1 MGLSRFLINVHD
13 DLSGLERR
21 KFVVLKKV
29 NFVAIVVA
37 LALMCINGFSGL
49 VLQSLACLLAILL
62 IFLPVILL
70 LNRGRYHFAASLF
83 TFGLLAMLS
92 GVAYSNILID
102 RKTHLEVI
110 IIGLS
115 VIAPIL
121 YEGWWRRCVFAC
133 IFLALC
139 GLEALKYIS
148 HDIPL
153 PSDYW
158 FALLNYCVAFLLIYF
173 FSAVFRD
180 ELARSIEE
188 ADRLNEKLTSSEE
201 QLKKSK
207 LMMDSLLNNLPL
219 FLAMLD
225 RKGNYLIVNKKYE
238 DAFGIPIQE
247 IIGHHYRDVLPDE
260 IVAFHDP
267 LIEKCLAGTPQD
279 FYQNM
284 SQENGAFTHSY
295 GKYFPIFGED
305 NQVEYVTVFVTD
317 VTELKEAEQKL
328 KELNRTKDKL
338 FSIIAHDLM
347 SPIDTLKNTLYL
359 QDHGELSQEEMKRY
373 TQSVREN
380 LSGLSHMLDNLL
392 SWAKAQFHGAPS
404 HKSAVCLHQLIEE
417 SAGLFKE
424 ILRKKQILLRNE
436 VSPDLILQVH
446 ENDLRVIIRN
456 LLNNA
461 LKFNREGGSI
471 YVSVQTESESIVCT
485 VRDEGVG
492 ISESRLEQIRGRVVM
507 DSEMGTSGEK
517 GTGIGLSLC
526 SELATRNGWGIRVSS
541 KKGEGA
547 AFTVVMPV
555 NGMILR

>member
-1 MGLSRFLINVHD
+1 MEVPRFLISVHD

-37 LALMCINGFSGL
+37 FMLMAINGFSGL
-49 VLQSLACLLAILL
+49 VTQSLACLLAILL
-62 IFLPVILL
+62 IFLPVIFL
-70 LNRGRYHFAASLF
+70 LNYRRYHFAASLF
-83 TFGLLAMLS
+83 TFGLLAILFS
-92 GVAYSNILID
+92 VAYSNILID

-121 YEGWWRRCVFAC
+121 YEGWWRRLVFAC
-133 IFLALC
+133 IFIALVI
-139 GLEALKYIS
+139 LEALKYTT

-153 PSDYW
+153 PSDFW
-158 FALLNYCVAFLLIYF
+158 FAILNYCVAFLLIYF

-188 ADRLNEKLTSSEE
+188 ADQLNEKLTSSEE

-219 FLAMLD
+219 FLAMID

-238 DAFGIPIQE
+238 DAFGIPIKD
-247 IIGHHYRDVLPDE
+247 IIGHHYRDVLPPE
-260 IVAFHDP
+260 IVDFHDP
-267 LIEKCLAGTPQD
+267 LIENCLAGTPQD
-279 FYQNM
+279 FYQNI

-295 GKYFPIFGED
+295 GKYFPILGPD
-305 NQVEYVTVFVTD
+305 DQVEYVTVFVTD
-317 VTELKEAEQKL
+317 VTELKEAEHKL

-359 QDHGELSQEEMKRY
+359 QDHGELTQEEMKRY
-373 TQSVREN
+373 TQSIREN
-380 LSGLSHMLDNLL
+380 LLGLSHMLDNLL
-392 SWAKAQFHGAPS
+392 SWAKAQFHGVPS
-404 HKSAVCLHQLIEE
+404 HKGEVCLYQVVEE
-417 SAGLFKE
+417 SAGLFRE
-424 ILRKKQILLRNE
+424 IIGKKCIEVNNE
-436 VSPDLILQVH
+436 VSPDLILHVH
-446 ENDLRVIIRN
+446 ENDLRVIVRN

-461 LKFNREGGSI
+461 LKFNRERGSI
-471 YVSVQTESESIVCT
+471 YVSARSQSGSIACT
-485 VRDEGVG
+485 IRDEGVG
-492 ISESRLEQIRGRVVM
+492 ISASRLEEIRGRVVM

-526 SELATRNGWGIRVSS
+526 SELATRNGWGIQVSS
-541 KKGEGA
+541 KEGEGST
-547 AFTVVMPV
+547 FTIVIPV
-555 NGMILR
+555 NGTV